1 MRKSNFALRLQPS
14 LLEEARRAAE
24 AEGVVDQG
32 QLRLIRALKPL
43 RFLKIARITLFF
55 F

>member
-1 MRKSNFALRLQPS
+1 MFLEKF
-14 LLEEARRAAE
+14 LLEKKTAAG
-24 AEGVVDQG
+24 EGVVDQG

-55 F
+55 FDFFL